1 MSPNLTSLNSP
12 ARIAVIGAGVSG
24 LGAAWALRNV
34 HDVTVFEKRDRLG
47 GHANTVR
54 IDYDGA
60 EIDVDT
66 GFIVFNPLNYPNLI
80 ALFAHLGIE
89 SFQTDMSFG
98 FSLDRRFEWS
108 SNGLS
113 GLFADPANLFN
124 LRYMGMLRDILTF
137 NRQAQR
143 DLEAGG
149 FEGLSLGQYLD
160 KLKLGEAFRTQY
172 LLPMGAAI
180 WSTSEHAMADYPA
193 ETFVQFFKNHRLMHA
208 KRPKWHT
215 VKGGSRTYVRKIE
228 ADLHDAG
235 VAFRSEAVS
244 VRRNATGVTVTDAT
258 GQSHQFD
265 EVILAC
271 HSDQALRL
279 LSDADENER
288 QMLGAIRYGANEA
301 VLHCDTTLTPAR
313 KGAQA
318 AWTYLREGGEEA
330 AVTYDMNRLQ
340 GIRSDR
346 PLFVTLN
353 PVRQP
358 REETVFGRY
367 QYDHPQ
373 FNAPA
378 LAAQRIFNSIQGVR
392 HTWFAGAWLGYGFHE
407 DGFRSGLRVALR
419 LGGQIPWAFVEGD
432 VDGGHWARPAPC
444 KPAAAH
450 VAAE

>member
-1 MSPNLTSLNSP
+1 MSPITPLHSRPL
-12 ARIAVIGAGVSG
+12 RIAVIGAGVSG

-60 EIDVDT
+60 QIDVDT

-80 ALFAHLGIE
+80 ALFEHLGVD
-89 SFQTDMSFG
+89 SHRTDMSFG

-108 SNGLS
+108 SNGLK
-113 GLFADPANLFN
+113 GLFADPSNLFN
-124 LRYMGMLRDILTF
+124 LRYLGMLRDILTF
-137 NRQAQR
+137 NKAAQK
-143 DLEAGG
+143 DLETGG
-149 FEGLSLGQYLD
+149 LEGLSLGQYLD
-160 KLKLGEAFRTQY
+160 RLGMGDAFRSQY

-180 WSTSEHAMADYPA
+180 WSTSEAGMSDYPA
-193 ETFVQFFKNHRLMHA
+193 ETFVRFFKNHRLMHA
-208 KRPKWHT
+208 SRPKWNT
-215 VKGGSRTYVRKIE
+215 VKGGSRTYVQKLE
-228 ADLHDAG
+228 ADLIEAG
-235 VAFRSEAVS
+235 VEFQPQATAL
-244 VRRNATGVTVTDAT
+244 RRTTDGVTLEDENGKT
-258 GQSHQFD
+258 HQFD

-271 HSDQALRL
+271 HSDQALSL
-279 LSDADENER
+279 LTDADEDER
-288 QMLGAIRYGANEA
+288 QLLGAIRYGANEA
-301 VLHCDTTLTPAR
+301 VLHCDTSLTPAR
-313 KGAQA
+313 RGAQA
-318 AWTYLREGGEEA
+318 AWTYLREGGDEA

-358 REETVFGRY
+358 RPETVFGRY

-392 HTWFAGAWLGYGFHE
+392 KTWFAGAWLGYGFHE
-407 DGFRSGLRVALR
+407 DGLRAGLRVALR
-419 LGGQIPWAFVEGD
+419 LGGQIPWSFAEGD
-432 VDGGHWARPAPC
+432 VDGGAWARPAEPSRL
-444 KPAAAH
+444 KAH